1 MEEIL
6 GQDTYVLIDQL
17 QNRSLL
23 EDSTGMDY
31 LIKSNQQGYLHAPV
45 KCVDVKELLRIMGE
59 EV

>member
-6 GQDTYVLIDQL
+6 GQDTYVLIDHI

-23 EDSTGMDY
+23 EDSTGMDD
-31 LIKSNQQGYLHAPV
+31 LVTRNQQGYLHAPV
-45 KCVDVKELLRIMGE
+45 KCVEVEELLRIMGD